1 MRGPSSAPASPDV
14 VAAPG
19 AGCRPHAVSATSSSA
34 SETLRRSGIRRR
46 GLTPQDLARVHDAV
60 RIEGTLHGPHELE
73 LHRGGVALELADL
86 EHPDTVLGAE
96 AAAELAHQVVHR
108 APHAVRAGRS
118 EEHTSEL
125 QSPIDISY

>member
-1 MRGPSSAPASPDV
+1 MRGPSSAPALPRI

-19 AGCRPHAVSATSSSA
+19 EGCRPHAVSATSSSA
-34 SETLRRSGIRRR
+34 SETLRRSGIRRS

-60 RIEGTLHGPHELE
+60 RIEGALHGPHELE

-86 EHPDTVLGAE
+86 E
-96 AAAELAHQVVHR
+96 
-108 APHAVRAGRS
+108 RS

-125 QSPIDISY
+125 QSQFHLVCRLLLEKKKALN